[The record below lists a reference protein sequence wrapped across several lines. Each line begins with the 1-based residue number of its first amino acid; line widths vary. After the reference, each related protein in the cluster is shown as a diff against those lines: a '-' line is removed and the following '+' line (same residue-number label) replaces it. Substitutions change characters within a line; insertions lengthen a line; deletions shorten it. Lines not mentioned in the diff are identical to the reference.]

1 MKVYHIENINLAM
14 ALFYFIVSIF
24 LINFIYYLNEFIINY
39 FYQSKIWNDE
49 VKDMLK
55 NVFKE
60 IGYIFQ
66 ISIVVELTKIPM

>member
-1 MKVYHIENINLAM
+1 M
-14 ALFYFIVSIF
+14 ALFYLIVSIF

-49 VKDMLK
+49 VKDMWK

-60 IGYIFQ
+60 MGYIFQ